1 VIPFQVAFE
10 PLFAE
15 HFTFSISNYII
26 DFLFFFDIIITF
38 RTTFIHSTKGEEI
51 FNTKKIAI
59 NYLKVRFWV
68 DLLATIPFDTFAEL
82 IFNPGNTRA
91 LQLFSLVKLAR
102 VLRLSRI
109 IAYMNVKNEIKM
121 WLKLFKLVFF
131 LTLYLHILG

>member
-15 HFTFSISNYII
+15 NFTFSLSNYII

-38 RTTFIHSTKGEEI
+38 RTTFNHSTKGEEI
-51 FNTKKIAI
+51 FDMKKIAI
-59 NYLKVRFWV
+59 NYLQGRFWV

-82 IFNPGNTRA
+82 VFSSGNARA

-109 IAYMNVKNEIKM
+109 IAYMNVKNEVKM

-131 LTLYLHILG
+131 LTLYLHIVG